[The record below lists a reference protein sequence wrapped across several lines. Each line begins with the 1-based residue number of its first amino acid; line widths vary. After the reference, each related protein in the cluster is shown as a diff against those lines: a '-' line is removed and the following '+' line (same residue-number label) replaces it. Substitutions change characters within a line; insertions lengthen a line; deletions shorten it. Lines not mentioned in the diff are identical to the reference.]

1 MHYLCPSDEC
11 SFPIDAFNCKQGD
24 HQKVQH
30 SAHLATIIQGRQGA
44 TLGTRLDEV
53 AAYLLHL
60 QQVGS
65 SCDHFR
71 SVGLVVD
78 CPWRR

>member
-1 MHYLCPSDEC
+1 MRYQFQSDEC
-11 SFPIDAFNCKQGD
+11 SFLIDASNCKQGD
-24 HQKVQH
+24 RPKVQH
-30 SAHLATIIQGRQGA
+30 FARLVTTVQGRQGA
-44 TLGTRLDEV
+44 TLDTRLDEV

-65 SCDHFR
+65 SCDRFR

-78 CPWRR
+78 CPWM